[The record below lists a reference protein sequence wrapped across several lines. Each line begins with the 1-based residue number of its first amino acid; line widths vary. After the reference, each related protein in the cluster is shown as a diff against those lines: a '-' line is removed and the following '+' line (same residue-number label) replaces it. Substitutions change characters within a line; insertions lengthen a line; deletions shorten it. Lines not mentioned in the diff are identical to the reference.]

1 MPLVSRDNAGSCH
14 EEVVGP
20 GGHGMQSTLPIP
32 QSSSDQIWYS
42 CLIVS
47 HPVLHVRCALSSY
60 GVKPSPRVPHTTQL
74 LPISENPLPGRAPD
88 ALDEAIL
95 LCEPVQAV
103 VGLAHCAHETA
114 ERVGLVI
121 AGVAA
126 VLVDLSNADLDRGV
140 VLGLDDAAGS
150 AALAGDV
157 AVKLKISIRA
167 VGVTSRE
174 ISRAGKPY
182 RSTSSPR
189 SFSILMNVWV
199 RRRVVIG
206 GAAL

>member
-1 MPLVSRDNAGSCH
+1 MLLVSRDNAGSCH

-42 CLIVS
+42 CPIVS
-47 HPVLHVRCALSSY
+47 HNVLPVQCALSNS
-60 GVKPSPRVPHTTQL
+60 GVKPRPSVPRTTQL

-88 ALDEAIL
+88 ALEEAIL

-126 VLVDLSNADLDRGV
+126 VLVDLSDADLDRGV

-167 VGVTSRE
+167 VDVTSRG
-174 ISRAGKPY
+174 ISWAGKPY

-206 GAAL
+206 SAAL